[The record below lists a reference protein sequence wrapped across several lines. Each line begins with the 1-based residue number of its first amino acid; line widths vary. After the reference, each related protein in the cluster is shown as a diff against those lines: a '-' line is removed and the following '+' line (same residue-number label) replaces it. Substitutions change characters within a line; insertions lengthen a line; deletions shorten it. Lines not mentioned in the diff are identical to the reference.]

1 MLMDVLVALSEYILI
16 AGIISLILWVLQVI
30 ALWKIFTKAG
40 QSGWKAI
47 IPLYNVFIMF
57 KISWSTMWFWISLI
71 VFVLASAL
79 LSFATVTICV
89 VLGGLLML
97 FYNIVMLIMLFKFV
111 RSFNWG
117 VGMFILTIIVPVIM
131 LFVLA
136 FGKAEYIG
144 PDPIS

>member
-1 MLMDVLVALSEYILI
+1 MDVLVALSEYILI
-16 AGIISLILWVLQVI
+16 AAIISLVLWVLQVI

-47 IPLYNVFIMF
+47 IPVYNVFVMF

-71 VFVLASAL
+71 AFVLASAL

-97 FYNIVMLIMLFKFV
+97 FYTIVMLIMLFKFV

-136 FGKAEYIG
+136 FSKAEYIG

>member
-1 MLMDVLVALSEYILI
+1 
-16 AGIISLILWVLQVI
+16 
-30 ALWKIFTKAG
+30 
-40 QSGWKAI
+40 
-47 IPLYNVFIMF
+47 
-57 KISWSTMWFWISLI
+57 MWFWISLI
-71 VFVLASAL
+71 AFVLASAL

-97 FYNIVMLIMLFKFV
+97 FYTIVMLIMLFKFV